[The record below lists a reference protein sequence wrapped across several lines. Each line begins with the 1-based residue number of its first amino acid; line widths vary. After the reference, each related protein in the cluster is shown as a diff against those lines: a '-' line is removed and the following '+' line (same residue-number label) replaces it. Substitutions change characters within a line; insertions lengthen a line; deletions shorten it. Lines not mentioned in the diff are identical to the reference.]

1 MINRLIEW
9 SLRNRFLVVC
19 GVFFLIAFGT
29 RALFRTPVDAIPD
42 LSENQVIVF
51 ADCDFDRTVEEVATA
66 GVMNAG
72 QDCAAGCRVLVE
84 ESIADRFIPALAA
97 RVAQFKFGVANP
109 GRADFS
115 IDTAHCDELVHRVA
129 STWND

>member
-29 RALFRTPVDAIPD
+29 RALYRTPVDAIPD

-51 ADCDFDRTVEEVATA
+51 ADWAGRSPHRSRTKSPIRSPS
-66 GVMNAG
+66 
-72 QDCAAGCRVLVE
+72 GC
-84 ESIADRFIPALAA
+84 
-97 RVAQFKFGVANP
+97 KGW
-109 GRADFS
+109 RA
-115 IDTAHCDELVHRVA
+115 
-129 STWND
+129 